1 MPECSVKKD
10 SEAALWFRGN
20 EKCDW
25 FFMSIMVLGSQ
36 SDSVHFKDLAYKVWL
51 RLSSLPVGI
60 PWASAFFKHLVLY

>member
-25 FFMSIMVLGSQ
+25 LVMSIMVLGSQ
-36 SDSVHFKDLAYKVWL
+36 SECVFQGLGIQGVAQALFPS
-51 RLSSLPVGI
+51 VGI
-60 PWASAFFKHLVLY
+60 PWASAFFMHLVLY